1 MLQTEGPLP
10 WDRERRAS
18 EESKR
23 KSFRSLEKVGDDP
36 RVIVRRSRAKE
47 KSLLLPQLVLVLEG
61 LKRRSEPQKERRS
74 CGATRYPTEQG
85 TNWQIQEKVRGK
97 LDLEFR
103 QGSPRCSVSSSRP
116 IMELESS
123 ASYRRQRISS
133 TSLFLFLFVLAVF
146 SSSYLS
152 FAQEK
157 EPFLLGPGPFV
168 AWREFPFASKTDS
181 IFGLRL
187 QIFWIALTCRERTPW
202 IFTTFW
208 TRMANE
214 VSGEG
219 KKERESWRISL
230 DALAYQVKREL
241 EVSLKS
247 TDDLHT
253 SVTSRRKNQKR
264 VENN

>member
-23 KSFRSLEKVGDDP
+23 KSFRSLEDDP

-168 AWREFPFASKTDS
+168 AWREFPSASKTS
-181 IFGLRL
+181 NWLYL
-187 QIFWIALTCRERTPW
+187 WCA
-202 IFTTFW
+202 FTDLLNSFD
-208 TRMANE
+208 MP
-214 VSGEG
+214 GEDAVDFYDF
-219 KKERESWRISL
+219 L
-230 DALAYQVKREL
+230 DE
-241 EVSLKS
+241 
-247 TDDLHT
+247 DG
-253 SVTSRRKNQKR
+253 
-264 VENN
+264 